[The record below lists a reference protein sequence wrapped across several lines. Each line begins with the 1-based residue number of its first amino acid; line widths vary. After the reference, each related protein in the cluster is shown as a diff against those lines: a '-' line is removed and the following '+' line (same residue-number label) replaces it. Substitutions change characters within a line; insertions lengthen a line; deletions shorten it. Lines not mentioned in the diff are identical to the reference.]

1 MQTKTE
7 VEKRIFSF
15 WMASLITFFIFGIWL
30 LNFTSIFDRQDSVA
44 IKTQNQANPIS
55 ALIDVVKEAIS
66 SREEVYQ
73 AK

>member
-30 LNFTSIFDRQDSVA
+30 FNLTYLNNGIDFDKKNIQNEASSISSNIASSFQELKNLLNFD
-44 IKTQNQANPIS
+44 K
-55 ALIDVVKEAIS
+55 
-66 SREEVYQ
+66 
-73 AK
+73 